1 MSQSVCSFGWQFI
14 SWDLTIDVWL
24 CKQPEGCD
32 DDDNDDDEVLIAR
45 LPAGIIDKPK
55 STQEKNPDK
64 EHKKKRDLCCKRA
77 KVCTITRQHGAKFK
91 TPVILVRIKCKS
103 RVLKYAWL
111 KGFELIKRFTLK
123 CNKNFFSPPM
133 CFKALALK
141 KKKRKNWISFKACN
155 WTTRCQSKHVCAW
168 RGGGIHVY
176 YSSVWPPVRLSPVI
190 RCIFAHLSSLL
201 PLSRSCLSLN
211 PAEWPKVKNI
221 GAKKADNYSR
231 HN

>member
-141 KKKRKNWISFKACN
+141 KRKEKSEYHSKRVIELQDVRVSMC
-155 WTTRCQSKHVCAW
+155 V
-168 RGGGIHVY
+168 RGREGGFMYIALLFDRLCGWAP
-176 YSSVWPPVRLSPVI
+176 SSVA
-190 RCIFAHLSSLL
+190 FLL
-201 PLSRSCLSLN
+201 IC
-211 PAEWPKVKNI
+211 
-221 GAKKADNYSR
+221 R
-231 HN
+231 HFFLFLAAAFH